1 MIYLLTS
8 ISPPKRPPMKL
19 IGSITSPYTRKA
31 RIVLAEKRI
40 EYDFV
45 IENVQDPANRV
56 SEFNPLGKVPV
67 LVLDDGTTVFDSP
80 VIVEYL
86 DSVTPV
92 GRLIPEPP
100 RQRIQVKRWEALAD
114 GVMDAAIL
122 VMAENR
128 RPEEKRSPEWIL
140 RQRGKVDRAL
150 LAMSQ
155 DLGDKTWCTG
165 DSFNLSDIV
174 AGCALFYLEFRFP
187 DIDWRSQYANLGR
200 LAEKLGKRKSF
211 QESIPVA

>member
-1 MIYLLTS
+1 
-8 ISPPKRPPMKL
+8 MKL
-19 IGSITSPYTRKA
+19 IGSVTSPYTRKV

-40 EYDFV
+40 DYEFQL
-45 IENVQDPANRV
+45 ENVSDPANRV

-92 GRLIPEPP
+92 GRLIPEPS
-100 RQRIQVKRWEALAD
+100 RQRIQVKRWEALGD
-114 GVMDAAIL
+114 GVMDAAVL
-122 VMAENR
+122 VMAEHR
-128 RPEEKRSPEWIL
+128 RPEERRSPEWIL
-140 RQRGKVDRAL
+140 RQRGKIDRAL

-165 DSFNLSDIV
+165 ESFNLADIV

-187 DIDWRSQYANLGR
+187 DIDWRAQYANLGR

-211 QESIPVA
+211 QDSVPVA